1 MALLESIWQDLRIA
15 IRVLRKSPGATAL
28 SVISI
33 ALGIGLTAGMFSVG
47 DAMLLRPMAF
57 HQPGKLLYA
66 TSLGDDGR
74 PLMYGWPDCLD
85 MAAAGRDLAEFAA
98 YQRRI
103 LLLAAGDETE
113 MLLASPV
120 TQDYFSLLGVRAMLG
135 RASVDTAAGRP
146 QAVLGYRLWQ
156 RRFGGDPD
164 IAGKTVLF
172 SGQAFSVAGVMPE
185 EFTGLVRGTITD
197 VWVSTD
203 AWFTVLGHRDEQ
215 QSRDGQFEMV
225 ARLKPG
231 VTARRAAAQLDAAIR
246 GADKH
251 KPAPAGATGTVLAAE
266 FAPSWS
272 DSVTYGGGLLLA
284 LALVLFVACANV
296 AQLRLAQ
303 AESRKK
309 ELGVRMA
316 LGAGAWRVVRQLLVE
331 TGLVTLIGAGLGV
344 LLAQVLMEKA
354 AQFLSAGSAYTDYG
368 IRMDYRVLAF
378 TLLAVMLSVLFSG
391 LAPARHAVKLNVSEV
406 LKSEQG
412 ATGARGG
419 WQKKVLVVGQVAVG
433 IALFGTAAMFLASL
447 RNAAAVHPG
456 LDPRKKLFVMTVGR
470 GLRIDRATWCE
481 QACARLAG
489 IAGVR
494 GATFARRLPLSGSGG
509 GLTARVEIPGQ
520 APSGVPLNNV
530 GGNYFALMG
539 TRVVAGRGVDTN
551 DRKGSALVAVVS
563 HAFARQVFPG
573 RTPIG
578 EWLSIDGKMRQVVGV
593 AEDGP
598 SNDLHEN
605 PRPFI
610 WLPYGQAP
618 SGDITLMVETAG
630 EPEVLARAIRA
641 ELKGYDPR
649 VSIYTSKTL
658 KDQMD
663 EALSLDRTRA
673 SVAGGLGIF
682 GVLLMAA
689 GLFGVLQYAVSRRTR
704 ELGLRMALGARPV
717 EIQRMVLAE
726 ALRIA
731 AWGVPIGL
739 ILLGGAGWGV
749 RSWLLGITPLNPLVY
764 LLSAAAV
771 LALTMMAAW
780 LPAVRATQVD
790 PMAALRS
797 D

>member
-1 MALLESIWQDLRIA
+1 
-15 IRVLRKSPGATAL
+15 
-28 SVISI
+28 
-33 ALGIGLTAGMFSVG
+33 MFSVG

-57 HQPGKLLYA
+57 HQPDKLLMA

-85 MAAAGRDLAEFAA
+85 MAAAGRDVAEFAA
-98 YQRRI
+98 YQRRG
-103 LLLAAGDETE
+103 LSLAAGDETE
-113 MLLASPV
+113 SVLASPV
-120 TQDYFSLLGVRAMLG
+120 TPNYFSLLGVRAMLG
-135 RASVDTAAGRP
+135 RASVDAEAGRP
-146 QAVLGYRLWQ
+146 RAVLGYRLWQ
-156 RRFGGDPD
+156 RRFGGDPNL
-164 IAGKTVLF
+164 AGKTILAD
-172 SGQAFSVAGVMPE
+172 GEAFVVAAVMPE
-185 EFTGLVRGTITD
+185 EFTGLARGVTTD

-203 AWFTVLGHRDEQ
+203 AWFTVLGRRGDQ
-215 QSRDGQFEMV
+215 RSRSGQFEIV
-225 ARLKPG
+225 ARLRPG
-231 VTARRAAAQLDAAIR
+231 VTAQRAAAQLDAAIR
-246 GADKH
+246 GAGKH
-251 KPAPAGATGTVLAAE
+251 KPAPAGTTGTVLEAE
-266 FAPSWS
+266 FAPSRTES
-272 DSVTYGGGLLLA
+272 LTYGGGLLLA

-316 LGAGAWRVVRQLLVE
+316 LGAGGWRVVRQLLVE
-331 TGLVTLIGAGLGV
+331 TGLVTFIGAGLGV

-354 AQFLSAGSAYTDYG
+354 AQFLSAGRVFVDYG
-368 IRMDYRVLAF
+368 IRMDYRVLTF

-391 LAPARHAVKLNVSEV
+391 LAPARHAVKLNVSQV

-419 WQKKVLVVGQVAVG
+419 WHKKLLVVGQVAVS

-470 GLRIDRATWCE
+470 GVRIDRATWCE

-509 GLTARVEIPGQ
+509 GMTARVEIPGQ
-520 APSGVPLNNV
+520 APLGVALNNV

-539 TRVVAGRGVDTN
+539 TRVVAGRGVDIN
-551 DRKGSALVAVVS
+551 DRAGSALVAVVS
-563 HAFARQVFPG
+563 QAFARQVFPD
-573 RTPIG
+573 RNPIG
-578 EWLSIDGKMRQVVGV
+578 EWLRIDGHMRQVVGV

-598 SNDLHEN
+598 SNHLHEN
-605 PRPFI
+605 PRPFV
-610 WLPYGQAP
+610 WMPYSQAP
-618 SGDITLMVETAG
+618 SDDITLMVETAG
-630 EPEVLARAIRA
+630 EPETLARAIRA
-641 ELKGYDPR
+641 ELKRYDPL
-649 VSIYTSKTL
+649 VSIYPSQTL
-658 KDQMD
+658 KQQMD
-663 EALSLDRTRA
+663 EALSQDRMMA
-673 SVAGGLGIF
+673 SATSGLGIF
-682 GVLLMAA
+682 GVLLTAA

-704 ELGLRMALGARPV
+704 ELGLRMALGARPA
-717 EIQRMVLAE
+717 EIQRMILGE
-726 ALRIA
+726 SLRIA

-764 LLSAAAV
+764 LVSAAAV
-771 LALTMMAAW
+771 LALTVMAAW